1 MRKLLLLIILPL
13 LLSCSL
19 PFGLGKGKSDPAAA
33 KKEATAA
40 KTDKGKP
47 AKTDKG
53 ERVEEAAEPKP
64 GDVKVV
70 DGVEYIY
77 TRNRRFQLTPHEP
90 EYVWLRKDQ
99 YSPGIFE
106 SLTEGGKKERQELEK
121 RMAKLEEE
129 LKKKGLTPQ
138 VVYPQQVGVLPG
150 AAYMASMPVG
160 FAYPSPKMRRRV
172 IVLPV
177 ADKTNYKDEH
187 LNELTTKRLVSR
199 LENTG
204 TIICVDPNTLN
215 ISSDLTSA
223 QAMKTLNESYG
234 VQAVLRG
241 TLSDIYT
248 STSKPDGRDDR
259 EVSFALS
266 KIALDILNTET
277 GKTLRQLTARNPF
290 FLSRE
295 RGDMSTEKA
304 KVKAI
309 DLAIELLAEDL
320 LRTLLTLDW
329 HARIASIDGER
340 VFINAGSLSG
350 LKKGDTLEVY
360 APGAQI
366 IDQGTKQP
374 LGRIKGTYKG
384 ELEVVELFGV
394 DASWAKVKKPA
405 AFSPTDL
412 VYLKQ

>member
-1 MRKLLLLIILPL
+1 MRKLVLLIILPL
-13 LLSCSL
+13 LVSCSL
-19 PFGLGKGKSDPAAA
+19 PFGLGKGKSDQAAA
-33 KKEATAA
+33 KKEAKAA
-40 KTDKGKP
+40 KTEKGQP
-47 AKTDKG
+47 DKG
-53 ERVEEAAEPKP
+53 EKVEEADVKP

-129 LKKKGLTPQ
+129 LKKKGLSPQ
-138 VVYPQQVGVLPG
+138 VVYPQQLGMLPG
-150 AAYMASMPVG
+150 MPYMATMPVG

-215 ISSDLTSA
+215 ISGDITSPR
-223 QAMKTLNESYG
+223 AMRTLNESYG

-277 GKTLRQLTARNPF
+277 GKALRQLTARNPF

-295 RGDMSTEKA
+295 KGDMSTEKA

-309 DLAIELLAEDL
+309 DLAIELIAEDL

-329 HARIASIDGER
+329 HARIASIDGEK

-350 LKKGDTLEVY
+350 LQKGDALEVY
-360 APGAQI
+360 TPGEQI

-374 LGRIKGTYKG
+374 LGRIKGSYKG

-412 VYLKQ
+412 VYLKK

>member
-1 MRKLLLLIILPL
+1 MRKLVLLIILPL
-13 LLSCSL
+13 LVSCSL
-19 PFGLGKGKSDPAAA
+19 PFGLGKGKSDQAAA
-33 KKEATAA
+33 KKEAAA
-40 KTDKGKP
+40 KTEKGKP
-47 AKTDKG
+47 AKTEKG
-53 ERVEEAAEPKP
+53 ERLEEDAAPKP
-64 GDVKVV
+64 GDVKVL

-106 SLTEGGKKERQELEK
+106 SLTEGGKKERQELER

-129 LKKKGLTPQ
+129 LKKKGLSPQ
-138 VVYPQQVGVLPG
+138 VVYPQQLGMLPG
-150 AAYMASMPVG
+150 VPYMASMPVA

-204 TIICVDPNTLN
+204 TIVCVDPNTLTV
-215 ISSDLTSA
+215 SGDLTSPKA
-223 QAMKTLNESYG
+223 LKVLNESYG
-234 VQAVLRG
+234 VQAILRG

-248 STSKPDGRDDR
+248 STSKPDGREDR

-266 KIALDILNTET
+266 KIALDVLNTET
-277 GKTLRQLTARNPF
+277 GKTLRQLSARNPF

-295 RGDMSTEKA
+295 KGDMSTEKA

-309 DLAIELLAEDL
+309 DLAIELIAEDL
-320 LRTLLTLDW
+320 LRTILTLDW
-329 HARIASIDGER
+329 HARIASIDGEK

-350 LKKGDTLEVY
+350 LQKGDALEVY
-360 APGAQI
+360 TPGEQI
-366 IDQGTKQP
+366 IDQGTNQP
-374 LGRIKGTYKG
+374 LGRIKGSYKG

-412 VYLKQ
+412 VYLKK

>member
-1 MRKLLLLIILPL
+1 MRKLVLLIILPL

-19 PFGLGKGKSDPAAA
+19 PFGLGKGKSDQ
-33 KKEATAA
+33 ATA

-53 ERVEEAAEPKP
+53 EKVEEVAVRP

-106 SLTEGGKKERQELEK
+106 SLTEGGKKERQELER
-121 RMAKLEEE
+121 RMAKLEEQ
-129 LKKKGLTPQ
+129 LKQKGLSPQ
-138 VVYPQQVGVLPG
+138 VVYPQQLAAMPG
-150 AAYMASMPVG
+150 TPYMATMPVA

-177 ADKTNYKDEH
+177 TDNTNYKDEH

-215 ISSDLTSA
+215 ISGDLTSA
-223 QAMKTLNESYG
+223 QAMKALNESYG

-266 KIALDILNTET
+266 KIALDVLNTET
-277 GKTLRQLTARNPF
+277 GSSLRRLTARNPF
-290 FLSRE
+290 FLSRQK
-295 RGDMSTEKA
+295 GDMSTEKA

-329 HARIASIDGER
+329 HARIASIDGDR

-350 LKKGDTLEVY
+350 LQKGDILEVY
-360 APGAQI
+360 TPGEQI
-366 IDQGTKQP
+366 VDQRTKQP
-374 LGRIKGTYKG
+374 LGRIKGSYKG

-412 VYLKQ
+412 VYLKK